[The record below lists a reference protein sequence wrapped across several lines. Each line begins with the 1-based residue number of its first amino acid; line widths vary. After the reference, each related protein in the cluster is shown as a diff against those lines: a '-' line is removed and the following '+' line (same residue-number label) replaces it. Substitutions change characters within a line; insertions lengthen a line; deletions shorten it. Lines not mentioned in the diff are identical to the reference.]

1 MDELAG
7 RSVLAIDL
15 GGTQIR
21 AALITPDLAVHER
34 RAVPTRDE
42 EGAEAVLARI
52 CEVAAEVRGHARAAG
67 LPAPAAVGISAPGPL
82 DPWRGVVLAPPNLAG
97 WHDVPLGSRVAD
109 VLGLPTFV
117 ERDTNVAVL
126 AEWRYGAARG
136 ARTVIYVTVSTGIGG
151 GVIVDERPLIG
162 PDGTAGEIGHLVVEL
177 DGPVCGCGRIGH
189 VEAIASGTALARDA
203 RVLLDRGASPR
214 LAQLAATGAAVD
226 AALVAR
232 AADEGDTE
240 CANLLA
246 RAWVTIGAMCGS
258 LVNVLNPDVIVIG
271 GSIAEHRP
279 ELFAAVRL
287 EIGRRAF
294 DIPASRVRVEPAAL
308 NEDVSLIGTLPIV
321 AERLGDP
328 AFRNGSH
335 RPRMAATNEQGAHRP

>member
-1 MDELAG
+1 MDELAD

-42 EGAEAVLARI
+42 DGVDAVLARI
-52 CEVAAEVRGHARAAG
+52 SEVAAEVRDAARERG
-67 LPAPAAVGISAPGPL
+67 LPAPVAVGISSPGPL
-82 DPWRGVVLAPPNLAG
+82 DPWRGVVLTPPNLTG
-97 WHDVPLGSRVAD
+97 WHDVPLGARVAEA
-109 VLGLPTFV
+109 LQLPTFV

-136 ARTVIYVTVSTGIGG
+136 ARSVIYVTVSTGIGG
-151 GVIVDERPLIG
+151 GAIVDERPLIG

-177 DGPVCGCGRIGH
+177 DGPLCGCGRAGH

-203 RVLLDRGASPR
+203 RALLASGGSPR
-214 LAQLAATGAAVD
+214 LAELAAGGAAVD

-232 AADEGDTE
+232 AADDGDTA

-279 ELFAAVRL
+279 ELLDAVRE
-287 EIGRRAF
+287 EIVRRAF
-294 DIPASRVRVEPAAL
+294 AVPAARVRVEPAAF
-308 NEDVSLIGTLPIV
+308 NEDVSLVGTLPIV
-321 AERLGDP
+321 AERIGDP
-328 AFRNGSH
+328 AFRQGSH
-335 RPRMAATNEQGAHRP
+335 RPPAAATNELGAFRP

>member
-1 MDELAG
+1 MDELAD
-7 RSVLAIDL
+7 RPVLAIDL

-34 RAVPTRDE
+34 RAVATRDE
-42 EGAEAVLARI
+42 QGVDAVVARI
-52 CEVAAEVRGHARAAG
+52 CEVAAEVLASARAAG
-67 LPAPAAVGISAPGPL
+67 LPTPAAAGISAPGPL

-97 WHDVPLGSRVAD
+97 WRDVPLGARVAD
-109 VLGLPTFV
+109 ALDLPTFV

-151 GVIVDERPLIG
+151 GVIIEGRPLIG

-177 DGPVCGCGRIGH
+177 DGPRCGCGGVGH
-189 VEAIASGTALARDA
+189 VEAIGSGTALARDA
-203 RVLLDRGASPR
+203 RALIDRGASRR
-214 LAQLAATGAAVD
+214 LAELAATGADVD
-226 AALVAR
+226 AAMLAR
-232 AADEGDTE
+232 AADDGDV
-240 CANLLA
+240 ASADLLG
-246 RAWVTIGAMCGS
+246 RAWVAIGAMCGS

-279 ELFAAVRL
+279 DLLEIVRA

-294 DIPASRVRVEPAAL
+294 ALPASRVRVEPAGL
-308 NEDVSLIGTLPIV
+308 KDDVSLIGVLPIV
-321 AERLGDP
+321 AERLADP
-328 AFRNGSH
+328 AFGGGSH
-335 RPRMAATNEQGAHRP
+335 RPRMAATNEQGALRP